1 MARVFRFLLFLL
13 LLAAVLAGGWWWW
26 NRSATTAQE
35 APRARAGARGP
46 GGAGGMQVP
55 VTIATAVQRDL
66 PLTLDALGTVQ
77 ALASVVVRPQVE
89 GQLMEVLFREGQ
101 DVKAGDILA
110 RIDDRTYRAALAQA
124 EAKKAYDAAQL
135 ANARVDLT
143 RYQQLLQASG
153 VTRQQVDTQRAQV
166 AMYEAQIQ
174 QDQAAID
181 SARTQLDYT
190 TIRSPIDGR
199 IGLRQ
204 VDVGNIVR
212 SSDTNGIVTVTQL
225 RPIGATF
232 SLPQQELPRLL
243 RAMAAGPVPVES
255 IPGLQGEVIERGTV
269 LTVDNTVD
277 ATTGTVKVKA
287 TFPND
292 TGRLWPA
299 AFVNLRIRMEVVQGA
314 IVVPLVGVQQ
324 GPRGAYAFVVKPDNT
339 VEMRDLQLGAVTQTE
354 AVVRQGLAVG
364 EQVVTSGALRL
375 NAGSRVVVAEPAA
388 PAPRT
393 APAAGEP
400 SGQRR
405 RPRDGQAA
413 PPATPPSTAPGGTVP
428 GGPPSGGTTSGG
440 AAPGGAVPGGAAPGG
455 TTP

>member
-1 MARVFRFLLFLL
+1 
-13 LLAAVLAGGWWWW
+13 
-26 NRSATTAQE
+26 
-35 APRARAGARGP
+35 
-46 GGAGGMQVP
+46 
-55 VTIATAVQRDL
+55 
-66 PLTLDALGTVQ
+66 
-77 ALASVVVRPQVE
+77 
-89 GQLMEVLFREGQ
+89 LMEVLFREGQ
-101 DVKAGDILA
+101 DVNAGEILA

-174 QDQAAID
+174 QDQASID

-212 SSDTNGIVTVTQL
+212 SSDTSGIVTVTQL

-255 IPGLQGEVIERGTV
+255 IPGLQGEVVERGTV

-292 TGRLWPA
+292 SGRLWPA

-354 AVVRQGLAVG
+354 AVIRQGLAAG

-375 NAGSRVVVAEPAA
+375 NAGSRVAVAEPAA
-388 PAPRT
+388 PATRT

-405 RPRDGQAA
+405 RPRDGQAT
-413 PPATPPSTAPGGTVP
+413 PPANSASTAPG
-428 GGPPSGGTTSGG
+428 
-440 AAPGGAVPGGAAPGG
+440 A

>member
-1 MARVFRFLLFLL
+1 MTRGSFMARVFRFLLFLL
-13 LLAAVLAGGWWWW
+13 LLAAVLSGGWWWW
-26 NRSATTAQE
+26 NRSAGTAQE

-46 GGAGGMQVP
+46 GAAGGLQVP
-55 VTIATAVQRDL
+55 VTIATATQRDL

-101 DVKAGDILA
+101 DVNAGEILA

-174 QDQAAID
+174 QDQASID

-212 SSDTNGIVTVTQL
+212 SSDTSGIVTVTQL

-255 IPGLQGEVIERGTV
+255 IPGLQGEVVERGTV

-292 TGRLWPA
+292 SGRLWPA

-354 AVVRQGLAVG
+354 AVIRQGLAAG

-375 NAGSRVVVAEPAA
+375 NAGSRVAVAEPAA
-388 PAPRT
+388 PATRT
-393 APAAGEP
+393 VPAAGEP

-405 RPRDGQAA
+405 RPRDGQAT
-413 PPATPPSTAPGGTVP
+413 PPANSASTAPG
-428 GGPPSGGTTSGG
+428 
-440 AAPGGAVPGGAAPGG
+440 A

>member
-1 MARVFRFLLFLL
+1 MARVFRFLFLLL

-26 NRSATTAQE
+26 NRPAGTAQE
-35 APRARAGARGP
+35 AQRPPRAGARGAAGP
-46 GGAGGMQVP
+46 GGMMGMAIP
-55 VTIATAVQRDL
+55 VTMAPATRRDL

-77 ALASVVVRPQVE
+77 ALASVIVRPQVE
-89 GQLMEVLFREGQ
+89 GQLMEVLFQEGQ

-124 EAKKAYDAAQL
+124 EAKKAYDQAQL
-135 ANARVDLT
+135 TNARVDLT
-143 RYQQLLQASG
+143 RYQQLLQSGG

-174 QDQAAID
+174 QDQASID

-199 IGLRQ
+199 VGLRQ

-212 SSDTNGIVTVTQL
+212 SSDTNGIVTVTQM
-225 RPIGATF
+225 RPIGVTF

-243 RAMAAGPVPVES
+243 RAMADGPVPVES
-255 IPGLQGEVIERGTV
+255 IPARAGDPVERGTV

-292 TGRLWPA
+292 GGRLWPA
-299 AFVNLRIRMEVVQGA
+299 AFVNLRVRMEVVAGA
-314 IVVPLVGVQQ
+314 TVVPLVGVQQ

-339 VEMRDLQLGAVTQTE
+339 VEMRDLTLGPVTQTE
-354 AVVRQGLAVG
+354 AVIREGLSIG

-375 NAGSRVVVAEPAA
+375 NAGSRVVPAEPAGA
-388 PAPRT
+388 PARV

-405 RPRDGQAA
+405 RPREGQGASPANA
-413 PPATPPSTAPGGTVP
+413 PTTVP
-428 GGPPSGGTTSGG
+428 GGSS
-440 AAPGGAVPGGAAPGG
+440 G

>member
-55 VTIATAVQRDL
+55 VTIATAAQRDL

-101 DVKAGDILA
+101 DVKAGEILA

-174 QDQAAID
+174 QDQASID

-190 TIRSPIDGR
+190 TIRSLIDGR

-255 IPGLQGEVIERGTV
+255 IPGLQGEVVERGTV

-292 TGRLWPA
+292 SGRLWPA

-324 GPRGAYAFVVKPDNT
+324 GPRGAYAFVVKPDST

-375 NAGSRVVVAEPAA
+375 NAGTRVVVAEPAS

-413 PPATPPSTAPGGTVP
+413 PPAAPPGTAPGGTVP
-428 GGPPSGGTTSGG
+428 GAPPSGGT
-440 AAPGGAVPGGAAPGG
+440 APGSAGPGGAASGG
-455 TTP
+455 ATP